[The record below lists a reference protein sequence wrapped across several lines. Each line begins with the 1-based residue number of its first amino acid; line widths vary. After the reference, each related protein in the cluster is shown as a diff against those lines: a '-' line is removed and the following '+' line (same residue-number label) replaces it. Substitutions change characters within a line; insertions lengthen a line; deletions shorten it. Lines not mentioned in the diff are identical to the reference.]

1 MSQPSCSLPSLCF
14 PLPFF
19 WLLTD
24 LSLSVLFVFFPLDV
38 LLVSFLACPLILCT
52 CSSSFLFFCTERSD
66 LVFASRVSL
75 KFGCCWVLWLSLSL
89 SFFSHRSPL
98 AQIQMP
104 TGCFSHLMFL
114 RFFPF
119 LVFFPVVFFPLVA
132 WIRSHGC
139 LPIRGCTLVF
149 TCIVRT
155 HSGHRYE
162 YSVAC
167 ATVLPLMDFVLDLS
181 FLSCSKPDD
190 ENAL

>member
-1 MSQPSCSLPSLCF
+1 MIHALTRFQLRPLPPDFISMSTGALTMPPSPEKSLLSFPSFSQTFNPSFLSLSFHPRASPPQISSRHFLRALLLVRSWSRLLSCSKMSQPSCSLPSLCF

-89 SFFSHRSPL
+89 
-98 AQIQMP
+98 
-104 TGCFSHLMFL
+104 FL
-114 RFFPF
+114 
-119 LVFFPVVFFPLVA
+119 
-132 WIRSHGC
+132 
-139 LPIRGCTLVF
+139 
-149 TCIVRT
+149 
-155 HSGHRYE
+155 
-162 YSVAC
+162 
-167 ATVLPLMDFVLDLS
+167 
-181 FLSCSKPDD
+181 
-190 ENAL
+190 